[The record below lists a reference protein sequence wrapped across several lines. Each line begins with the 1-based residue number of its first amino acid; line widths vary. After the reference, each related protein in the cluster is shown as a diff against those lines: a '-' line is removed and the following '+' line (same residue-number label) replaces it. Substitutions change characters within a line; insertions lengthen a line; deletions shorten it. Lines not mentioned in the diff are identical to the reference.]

1 MKKDRR
7 SNSCNSDTSSGGLVT
22 DDSMKESLSKT
33 SNDGDEGAKTV
44 DRANEEYLCVIHVD
58 GPLGALVAQAQAK
71 RKRV

>member
-1 MKKDRR
+1 M
-7 SNSCNSDTSSGGLVT
+7 T